1 MRYKHVEKRSVVRD
15 VMEQL
20 KALVASGEL
29 KPGDKIPTEMEL
41 AEMFGIG
48 RSSVREAVKV
58 FQHLGI
64 LESSP
69 RTGTFVCD
77 YSNVSTEA
85 LTWAFLLGRSEIFE
99 LVSLREVIE
108 QRCLEELAGRVRDT
122 PAAVQETLHTLQ
134 GELDKM
140 RRALAAGSIDEQS
153 AADYDFHGE
162 IIRSV
167 GNQVFISI
175 YQTLDAFMR
184 EEIHKTSLS
193 EEARTAAV
201 NEHQKLLEAIRAGD
215 SPRALA
221 AYREHLNNTRQQLES
236 SLRTSG

>member
-1 MRYKHVEKRSVVRD
+1 MRYKQVEKRSVVRD

-29 KPGDKIPTEMEL
+29 KPGDKIPTETEL

-64 LESSP
+64 LASAP
-69 RTGTFVCD
+69 RKGTFVCD

-99 LVSLREVIE
+99 LVTLREVIE
-108 QRCLEELAGRVRDT
+108 QRCLEELTGRVRDT
-122 PAAVQETLHTLQ
+122 PVAVQETLQALQ
-134 GELDKM
+134 AELEKM

-153 AADYDFHGE
+153 AADYDFHG
-162 IIRSV
+162 IIIGSV
-167 GNQVFISI
+167 GNQVFIGI
-175 YQTLDAFMR
+175 YQTLGAFMR
-184 EEIHKTSLS
+184 EEIRKTSLS
-193 EEARTAAV
+193 EAGRIAAV
-201 NEHQKLLEAIRAGD
+201 SEHQRLLEAIRTGD
-215 SPRALA
+215 TERALD
-221 AYREHLNNTRQQLES
+221 AYREHLSSTRQQLED
-236 SLRTSG
+236 SLRISG